1 MSKLSRRE
9 FIKLAGAA
17 SSIGLVG
24 IGSAHGKGAAHVVVL
39 GGGFGGA
46 TAAKYIKKF
55 DPSIQVTLID
65 THKEYV
71 TCPASNWVVGGLR
84 PMQSIVFGYD
94 TLASKYG
101 IKVVYDTATQI
112 DAEAKKVKLKGGDS
126 IAYDRLIVSPGIDF
140 RWDTIEGYDASVA
153 EKIPHAWKAGPQTVT
168 LKKQLEAMADG
179 GTVII
184 AAPPNPFRCPPGPYE
199 RASLIA
205 HYLQKNKPK
214 SKVLILDSKPTFS
227 KQPLFMAGWEKL
239 YGYGTDKALIEWMP
253 GPDGAVSAV
262 DPKAM
267 TVVAGE
273 IEETFK
279 GDVINIVPAQK
290 AGQIALAAGL
300 ANDSGWCPVDHMTW
314 ESFLHTNIH
323 VIGDSSIAAK
333 GMPKSGYMAN
343 SEAKVCAAAVV
354 DLLNGRQP
362 GMPSWVNTCYSLVGP
377 KYGISVADVYGVHDG
392 KAGAVKG
399 AGGVSPKGSNPMLE
413 AIYAESWFN
422 NITDDL
428 FG

>member
-17 SSIGLVG
+17 TSIGVVG
-24 IGSAHGKGAAHVVVL
+24 IGSAQGKGGAHVVVL

-46 TAAKYIKKF
+46 TAAKYLKKF
-55 DPSIQVTLID
+55 DPSIQVTLIEV
-65 THKEYV
+65 HKEYA
-71 TCPASNWVVGGLR
+71 TCPASNWVIGGLR

-101 IKVVYDTATQI
+101 IKVLHDTATQI
-112 DAEAKKVKLKGGDS
+112 DAEAKKVKLKGGDT

-140 RWDTIEGYDASVA
+140 RWETIEGYDASVA

-168 LKKQLEAMADG
+168 LKKQLQAMDDG

-214 SKVLILDSKPTFS
+214 SKVLILDSKPKFS
-227 KQPLFMAGWEKL
+227 KQGLFTAGWEKL
-239 YGYGTDKALIEWMP
+239 YGYGTDKSLIEWVP
-253 GPDGAVSAV
+253 GPDGTVSAL

-267 TVVAGE
+267 SVVAGE
-273 IEETFK
+273 I
-279 GDVINIVPAQK
+279 PAQK
-290 AGQIALAAGL
+290 AGQIAQAAGL
-300 ANDSGWCPVDHMTW
+300 VDDSGWCPVDHMTW
-314 ESFLHTNIH
+314 ESLRHNNIH
-323 VIGDSSIAAK
+323 VIGDASIAAK

-354 DLLNGRQP
+354 DLLNGKPP
-362 GMPSWVNTCYSLVGP
+362 GTPSWVNTCYSLVGP
-377 KYGISVADVYGVHDG
+377 KYGISVAAVYGVHDG
-392 KAGAVKG
+392 KAGKVKG
-399 AGGVSPKGSNPMLE
+399 AGGLSPKGSNTMLE